1 MNIKH
6 LDQWRRRTRTLF
18 LGGAVLAGTLVL
30 SACSG
35 GSDAPA
41 AVAQHAA
48 YVSANANAKGAKL
61 LQGKAR
67 GGNQPIAWS
76 IITLYAAGNSGY
88 GSANPVGYGYSD
100 QNGDVTAIYYC
111 PAGNPQIYAVASGGD
126 AGGGYNTA
134 IGLSAPLGQCQSLP
148 AQVTLDEVTTAAS
161 AYALAQFLDAT
172 GQQPGTSAANAVGL
186 GNAVSVFG
194 NLADLASGAA
204 QTALPAGAS
213 GTLPS
218 ATLNTL
224 ADILAPCVMS
234 SGPASSQCA
243 ALFGGATPAG
253 GTAPTSTLQAALDI
267 ARNPG
272 NNVAAL
278 FALAGASGPFQP
290 ALPAAPND
298 WTLGISYSG
307 GNLLDLRGLAVDAGG
322 NVWTANLLSASGV
335 NSGNGA
341 VVQLNPQGVQS
352 APFLDNGAVH
362 SPSGIAVDG
371 SGNVWVTNLRSA
383 STVNGGQGSIS
394 GLSGTGASLG
404 GSPFTVTGLSR
415 AGLIAAD
422 ASGNVWLGGGRNV
435 AELNHAAGYTGSLY
449 PVTDSTHATPSLT
462 GLALDN
468 SGNIWLADAANNVL
482 VQLSAANPTQQVA
495 GSPYSGGGL
504 IQPVGFALD
513 ASVNAWAANNATLG
527 ASNGVSEL
535 LNSANGYS
543 VVQHLGNGVYTPA
556 AQGGV
561 AIDGA
566 GKVWIANQGSNGV
579 DAVVALGSGG
589 APLNGSPFTA
599 GGALSARPSSV
610 AIDPSGNVWVGG
622 GVGNNVVEVVGAAVP
637 VKAPLVGLP
646 QLP

>member
-6 LDQWRRRTRTLF
+6 LDQWRLHSRALF
-18 LGGAVLAGTLVL
+18 LGGAALAGTVVL
-30 SACSG
+30 SACSD
-35 GSDAPA
+35 GSGAPA

-88 GSANPVGYGYSD
+88 GSANPVGYGFSD

-111 PAGNPQIYAVASGGD
+111 PASNPQIYAVAAGGD

-148 AQVTLDEVTTAAS
+148 AQITLDEVTTAAS
-161 AYALAQFLDAT
+161 VYALAQFLDAT
-172 GQQPGTSAANAVGL
+172 GQQPGTSAGNAVGL
-186 GNAVSVFG
+186 NNAVSVFG
-194 NLADLASGAA
+194 NLADVASGAA

-213 GTLPS
+213 GTLPTAS
-218 ATLNTL
+218 LNTL
-224 ADILAPCVMS
+224 ADILAPCVTS
-234 SGPASSQCA
+234 SGPTSSQCA
-243 ALFGGATPAG
+243 ALFSGATPTG
-253 GTAPTSTLQAALDI
+253 GTAPASTLQAALNI

-272 NNVAAL
+272 NNVATL
-278 FALAGASGPFQP
+278 FALAGTSGPFQP
-290 ALPAAPND
+290 ALSAAPND

-307 GNLLDLRGLAVDAGG
+307 GNLLDLRGLAIDAGG

-352 APFLDNGAVH
+352 SPFLDNGAVH
-362 SPSGIAVDG
+362 SPSGIAVDS
-371 SGNVWVTNLRSA
+371 SGNVWVANLRSA
-383 STVNGGQGSIS
+383 SAVNSGLGSIS
-394 GLSGTGASLG
+394 GLSGTGVSLS
-404 GSPFTVTGLSR
+404 GSPFTVAGLSR
-415 AGLIAAD
+415 AGLIATD
-422 ASGNVWLGGGRNV
+422 ASGNVWVGGGRNV
-435 AELNHAAGYTGSLY
+435 AELNHAGGYTGTLY
-449 PVTDSTHATPSLT
+449 PVNDSTHATPNLT
-462 GLALDN
+462 GLELDN
-468 SGNIWLADAANNVL
+468 GGNIWLSDAANNEL
-482 VQLSAANPTQQVA
+482 VQLSAGNPAQQVA

-504 IQPVGFALD
+504 IGPVGFALD
-513 ASVNAWAANNATLG
+513 ASVNAWAANNATFG

-535 LNSANGYS
+535 LNSTTGYS
-543 VVQHLGNGVYTPA
+543 AVQHLGNGVYTPA

-561 AIDGA
+561 AVDGA
-566 GKVWIANQGSNGV
+566 GKVWIANQGSNGI
-579 DAVVALGSGG
+579 DAVVALSGDG
-589 APLNGSPFTA
+589 TPLSGSPFT
-599 GGALSARPSSV
+599 GSGALSARPSSV

-622 GVGNNVVEVVGAAVP
+622 GAGNNVVEVVGAAVP
-637 VKAPLVGLP
+637 VRAPMIGLP